1 MSNETKSNEF
11 STNVVTTAESVSQQ
25 QEEVNFSITPVQ
37 QLLASGSGALITSL
51 LGKNELIVMFTFCAV
66 AILPLFEVN
75 LLI

>member
-11 STNVVTTAESVSQQ
+11 STNVVTTAESVSQ